1 MTFAI
6 QISEYKNREA
16 GNRKGDSMITAEGIV
31 VPADWDENGNV
42 IAVAIST
49 YEEDEYIIDSENEKG
64 RELLRVMRQKISV
77 TGMIKPGTNDRKMIT
92 VEDYMIKEH

>member
-1 MTFAI
+1 MRNI
-6 QISEYKNREA
+6 KQRNGESE
-16 GNRKGDSMITAEGIV
+16 GDSMITAEGIV

-64 RELLRVMRQKISV
+64 RELLKVMRQKISV
-77 TGMIKPGTNDRKMIT
+77 TGMIKSDVKARKMIT
-92 VEDYMIKEH
+92 VKEYLLRSEK